1 MTNLA
6 SVCVLNNNFSCLG
19 TCLCRSHIQ
28 GKRCTEVSKGFYVA
42 SFYHL
47 KYEAEDAIGSYEA
60 TSYFTG
66 VDQVFTGRGYGKI
79 GFNQFIV
86 FTVNLSTSF
95 SDYYVVLRY
104 TSNEDANITLSLSII
119 SCNAS
124 ACHTRNNLTI
134 SQLPHG
140 AGLAWRSQEAIS
152 FLRGQE
158 YHLNLTYVSGM
169 YANSTIEIDSLGLLP
184 DVRDVRIYEVA
195 QDDGSVHDMTL
206 QQING
211 CWINSTTIL
220 GSQNSPD
227 ICRNVTFST
236 MAEVFDGAIRKYY
249 FYLKCDQRV
258 DKLAKL

>member
-1 MTNLA
+1 MANSAT
-6 SVCVLNNNFSCLG
+6 VCGLNTTFSCLG

-47 KYEAEDAIGSYEA
+47 KYEAEDAMGSYEA

-79 GFNQFIV
+79 GFSQFIS
-86 FTVNLSTSF
+86 FTVNLSTNF
-95 SDYYVVLRY
+95 SDYYVVIRY
-104 TSNEDANITLSLSII
+104 TSIKDANITLRLSIS

-124 ACHTRNNLTI
+124 ACHTTNNFTI

-140 AGLAWRSQEAIS
+140 AGLAWRSKEAVS
-152 FLRGQE
+152 FLSSQE

-169 YANSTIEIDSLGLLP
+169 YPNSTIEIDSLGLFP
-184 DVRDVRIYEVA
+184 NVTEVRIYEIA
-195 QDDGSVHDMTL
+195 QDDGSVHGMTL
-206 QQING
+206 QQIKD
-211 CWINSTTIL
+211 CWNNSDTIA
-220 GSQNSPD
+220 GSQNSSD

-236 MAEVFDGAIRKYY
+236 MAEVFDGAIGKYY
-249 FYLKCDQRV
+249 FYSKF
-258 DKLAKL
+258 